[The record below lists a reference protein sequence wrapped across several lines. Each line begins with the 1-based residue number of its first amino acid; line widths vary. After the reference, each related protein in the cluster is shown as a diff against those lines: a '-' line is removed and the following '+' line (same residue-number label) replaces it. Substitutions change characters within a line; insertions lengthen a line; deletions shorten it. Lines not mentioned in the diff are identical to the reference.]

1 MSDPI
6 VIIGAIGA
14 LFCCAIY
21 AWLIW
26 RNVRLLARS
35 QT

>member
-6 VIIGAIGA
+6 VIIGAVGA

-21 AWLIW
+21 AWLIA
-26 RNVRLLARS
+26 RNLHLLARS
-35 QT
+35 RP